1 MKTLFYAL
9 FLFSSLAIAQDFNA
23 TVVVDATR
31 INQSNLQI
39 FNSLEKQLSDFI
51 NKTSFTEKGIDTS
64 HRIQANFFLNIS
76 AYENN
81 SFEASLQIQSS
92 RPIYNSIYMSPLVL
106 IKDPEISFQFQEFAP
121 LILNENNIENNL
133 VAVFSYYAYLIIA
146 LDADSFSFN
155 SGGTYYSKAQNI
167 MGQAQSR
174 SFSGWTLNNRSF
186 NRVLLLNLLS
196 NNESLLF
203 KKALYE
209 YHIKGLDGMLQNP
222 VSSKQNIAKAIG
234 YLKSFGNN
242 GTHRTLVQSFFDAK
256 ANEIHDIF
264 TAGPKIPIDNLVTS
278 LQNLA
283 PLFAD
288 YWSDIK

>member
-1 MKTLFYAL
+1 MKTLVCIL
-9 FLFSSLAIAQDFNA
+9 SLFSCVVVAQDFNA
-23 TVVVDATR
+23 TVVVDASR

-51 NKTSFTEKGIDTS
+51 NKTSFSEKRIETA
-64 HRIQANFFLNIS
+64 HRIPVNFFLNIS

-81 SFEASLQIQSS
+81 SFEATLQIQSS
-92 RPIYNSIYMSPLVL
+92 RPIYNSMYMSPLVL
-106 IKDPEISFQFQEFAP
+106 IKDPEVSFQFQEFAP
-121 LILNENNIENNL
+121 LILNENNIDNNL
-133 VAVFSYYAYLIIA
+133 VAIFSYYAYLVIA

-155 SGGTYYSKAQNI
+155 SGSAYYSKAQNV
-167 MGQAQSR
+167 MALAQSR

-196 NNESLLF
+196 NNESVLF

-209 YHIKGLDGMLQNP
+209 YHLKGLDNMIYDP
-222 VSSKQNIAKAIG
+222 VNSKQSIVKAIG

-256 ANEIHDIF
+256 ANEILDIF
-264 TAGPKIPIDNLVTS
+264 TGGPQIPIDNLVTS
-278 LQNLA
+278 LQSLA
-283 PLFAD
+283 PLFGD
-288 YWSDIK
+288 YWSAIK